1 VRLPQGFKRKS
12 GSKSSKDGR
21 DPAQKDRDR
30 ILYTAALR
38 RLAGVTQV
46 VGAVEGHVYH
56 NRLTHTL
63 EVAQIARGLAER
75 LCSRHKA
82 LRDKSSPDFVSP
94 TVVEAAALA
103 HDLGHPPFGHV
114 AEETLRECVGQDAG
128 GFEGNAQS
136 FRIITKL
143 AAHRTA
149 YKGLDLTRATLN
161 ATLKYP
167 WMNLDP
173 SAPRQDKFGAY
184 QTEAD
189 EFAWTRQSSSGYERT
204 LEASIMD
211 YADDIAYS
219 VHDVDDFFRAGLI
232 PLHDPQAMLDR
243 GEFADFQKSA
253 RFPKGTS
260 VNVARRTV
268 TKRLKGFPI
277 QGPYTGTYEER
288 AKYRTLSSRLIDD
301 FISSPTIVKQGGQS
315 VLRPNDEHLVQI
327 AFLKNLVWKYVIEN
341 DRLAT
346 QQQGQITTIKGLFQ
360 IYMSAILD
368 RKSGK
373 ALLPP
378 TFATEWELQDLARW
392 GGDKCQH
399 DRGVRRLAADVIA
412 SFTDHQATVM
422 YHRLTGVSS
431 GSVHDRLWG

>member
-1 VRLPQGFKRKS
+1 VRLPEGYERKS
-12 GSKSSKDGR
+12 RKGSSKDGR

-63 EVAQIARGLAER
+63 EVAQIARGLADR
-75 LCSRHKA
+75 LCSENEA
-82 LRDKSSPDFVSP
+82 LRDSTSLDFVSP

-114 AEETLRECVGQDAG
+114 GEETLKESVGEDAG

-136 FRIITKL
+136 FRIINKL
-143 AAHRTA
+143 AAHRQA
-149 YKGLDLTRATLN
+149 YRGLDLTRATLN

-167 WMNLDP
+167 WMNQDAG
-173 SAPRQDKFGAY
+173 APRADKFGAY

-189 EFAWTRQSSSGYERT
+189 EFAFARKHSSGYAQT

-243 GEFADFQKSA
+243 GEVADFQKSA
-253 RFPKGTS
+253 RFPKGTR
-260 VNVARRTV
+260 VNVAQTIAN
-268 TKRLKGFPI
+268 LLNGFPV

-288 AKYRTLSSRLIDD
+288 AKYRTLTSSLIDD
-301 FISSPTIVKQGGQS
+301 FISSPTMVEKDGRL
-315 VLRPNDEHLVQI
+315 VLQLNQEHLLQI
-327 AFLKNLVWKYVIEN
+327 AFLKNLVWKYVISN

-346 QQQGQITTIKGLFQ
+346 QQQGQITTIKRLFET
-360 IYMSAILD
+360 YKTAILN

-378 TFATEWELQDLARW
+378 TFSEEWELHDPARW
-392 GGDKCQH
+392 EGVMKEH
-399 DRGVRRLAADVIA
+399 DRSVRRLAADVVA
-412 SFTDHQATVM
+412 SFTDHQATAM

-431 GSVHDRLWG
+431 GSVHDRFWG